1 MCFHSKQ
8 STSAQ
13 ELENRFKAKFEST
26 ECYSPQ
32 IHKGFQYP
40 KTPVIT
46 NNDPEIIQLFN
57 WGLIPNW
64 AKDGRIKENTLN
76 AQIETINEK
85 ASFRDSV
92 NNKCLILADGFFEW
106 QWLDEK
112 GKRKQKYLLHLPND
126 VPFAFAGLWSEWLGK
141 SKDEPVYTYTVLTT
155 EANELMRKI
164 HNTKKRMP
172 IIISNGNETDWLIN
186 KGLAMQ
192 NDKLILKYKIPEIS
206 LRNTRHIATPK
217 NRF

>member
-1 MCFHSKQ
+1 M
-8 STSAQ
+8 
-13 ELENRFKAKFEST
+13 
-26 ECYSPQ
+26 
-32 IHKGFQYP
+32 
-40 KTPVIT
+40 
-46 NNDPEIIQLFN
+46 
-57 WGLIPNW
+57 
-64 AKDGRIKENTLN
+64 
-76 AQIETINEK
+76 
-85 ASFRDSV
+85 
-92 NNKCLILADGFFEW
+92 
-106 QWLDEK
+106 
-112 GKRKQKYLLHLPND
+112 PND